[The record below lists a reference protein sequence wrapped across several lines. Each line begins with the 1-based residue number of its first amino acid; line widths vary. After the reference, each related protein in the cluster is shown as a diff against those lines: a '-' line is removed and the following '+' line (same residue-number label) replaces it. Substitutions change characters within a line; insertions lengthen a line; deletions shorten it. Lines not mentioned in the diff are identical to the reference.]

1 MPGKTVLVVD
11 DDTGFRENLAG
22 ILNQFGYHALEAAN
36 GREALDAIERLPNGI
51 DLMIVDLALPEV
63 SGPEII
69 GAVARRKTAIK
80 IIATSGVFDGAYL
93 EMMKTVGA
101 DETILKTVVR
111 PEKWLETINR
121 LLGEEGEAAGRPS
134 QRVVLLVDDEA
145 SVRSYV
151 RRVLQRGGYQVLEA
165 ADGVDAL
172 DLVRK
177 LGGAVDLLVTDVRM
191 PRSTGTELAK
201 VVKTEFP
208 NLPVVFI
215 SGEHLKDQLHDPER
229 RAVFVQK
236 PFLPEVFLEAVKG
249 LLPAIPIRSETEAVP
264 RKKTG

>member
-1 MPGKTVLVVD
+1 MAPDWVLPSASGLWNGMAAGCEWIPRRERALRSSSQLRGPLFRLAIPGGMETAPWKRRLSMPGKTVLVVD

-101 DETILKTVVR
+101 DEAIHKTVLR
-111 PEKWLETINR
+111 HPEKWLEVINR

-145 SVRSYV
+145 SVLSYG
-151 RRVLQRGGYQVLEA
+151 RRG
-165 ADGVDAL
+165 
-172 DLVRK
+172 
-177 LGGAVDLLVTDVRM
+177 
-191 PRSTGTELAK
+191 
-201 VVKTEFP
+201 
-208 NLPVVFI
+208 
-215 SGEHLKDQLHDPER
+215 
-229 RAVFVQK
+229 
-236 PFLPEVFLEAVKG
+236 
-249 LLPAIPIRSETEAVP
+249 
-264 RKKTG
+264 